1 MWLWK
6 KKSEVINMK
15 FTLKQAR
22 LLKGFTQKELAE
34 KLGIHTHTYSK
45 MEKHPDDVTIGEA
58 KKISEILGFSY
69 DFIFF
74 NDDSTLSRLGDGDS
88 TF

>member
-1 MWLWK
+1 
-6 KKSEVINMK
+6 MK

-34 KLGIHTHTYSK
+34 KLGIHKQTYSK
-45 MEKHPDDVTIGEA
+45 MEKHPDDVTIGDA
-58 KKISEILGFSY
+58 KRLSEILGFSY

-74 NDDSTLSRLGDGDS
+74 NNNSTLSRIENGDS
-88 TF
+88 TL